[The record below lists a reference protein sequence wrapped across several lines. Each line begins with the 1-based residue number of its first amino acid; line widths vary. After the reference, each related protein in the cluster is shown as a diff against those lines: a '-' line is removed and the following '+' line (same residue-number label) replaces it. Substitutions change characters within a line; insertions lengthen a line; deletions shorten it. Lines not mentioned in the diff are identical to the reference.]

1 MNDIKP
7 EHFGRCA
14 ETRCLGRCPYREQEF
29 ITVRASLL
37 NGMRPEEEKSWPEK
51 VVHVLLQPE
60 ERHVDVP
67 RAKAKNVAI
76 LLKSLGLRPMT
87 AIVACGDMLLTP
99 DTPLYPEQHVLVRTV
114 MSRG

>member
-7 EHFGRCA
+7 EHFGSCA
-14 ETRCLGRCPYREQEF
+14 ETRCIGRCPYRDQEL
-29 ITVRASLL
+29 IAARASLPS
-37 NGMRPEEEKSWPEK
+37 GMRPEGGKSWSEK

-60 ERHVDVP
+60 ERYVDVP

-76 LLKSLGLRPMT
+76 LLKTLELKPMT